1 MVIQYAMCLKQFG
14 QVAFGGDLAIF
25 VWRKG
30 VEMKFRLIVIIT
42 VLLMS
47 TTGVYAEL
55 HDRGGGLIYDDV
67 LDITWL
73 QDTNYAMISGY
84 DSDGLM
90 NWSGAMNWA
99 AQLVYAGFN
108 DWRLP
113 RILPVNGISY

>member
-1 MVIQYAMCLKQFG
+1 
-14 QVAFGGDLAIF
+14 
-25 VWRKG
+25 
-30 VEMKFRLIVIIT
+30 MKFRLIVIIT